1 MISGRPGGRRK
12 KIQNSQNSLMLLQQ
26 QQQQQQPNFNTNNT
40 LIFSLPFFPKKNITN
55 NITLISKIQNS
66 EFP

>member
-26 QQQQQQPNFNTNNT
+26 QQQQPNFNTNNT
-40 LIFSLPFFPKKNITN
+40 LIFSLPFFPQKNITN

>member
-1 MISGRPGGRRK
+1 
-12 KIQNSQNSLMLLQQ
+12 MLQQQ

-40 LIFSLPFFPKKNITN
+40 LIFSLPFFPQKNITN

>member
-1 MISGRPGGRRK
+1 MISLMISRRAGGRRK

-26 QQQQQQPNFNTNNT
+26 QQPNFNTNNT
-40 LIFSLPFFPKKNITN
+40 LIFSLPFFPQKNVTN

>member
-26 QQQQQQPNFNTNNT
+26 QQQQQPNFNTNNT
-40 LIFSLPFFPKKNITN
+40 LIFSLPFFPQKNITN